1 MLVTTH
7 DKADRAA
14 LRRAAKSAGA
24 PERLAPDTIL
34 KVGEV
39 PLLGTGKTDYAAVQ
53 ALVAGELSAEAAGAE
68 QRQPATSP
76 SRPHRGA

>member
-1 MLVTTH
+1 MLVTTR

-14 LRRAAKSAGA
+14 LRRAAKSAGS

-34 KVGEV
+34 PVDEI

-53 ALVAGELSAEAAGAE
+53 ALVAGELSTEAAGAE
-68 QRQPATSP
+68 ERQPATSP
-76 SRPHRGA
+76 SGPRRGA